1 MKKLMVIASCAVL
14 LMAAGCKDKNT
25 PEAESLVGSV
35 ATPSWQAPESY
46 DMTSSMT
53 AIVKIDFTQSFSAE
67 QLAAVKD
74 KMTDGQ
80 IVHEG
85 DLLAAFSGEN
95 CLGVDTIHADQ
106 AGLFFLYM
114 TGSSEENP
122 ANVQLRY
129 YSTQLSNIFAANE
142 SFAFSNDGHLGSVS
156 EPYTP
161 AWSIAK

>member
-14 LMAAGCKDKNT
+14 LIVAGCKDKNT
-25 PEAESLVGSV
+25 PEVESLVGSV

-53 AIVKIDFTQSFSAE
+53 AIVKIDSAE

-106 AGLFFLYM
+106 AGLFFLYIA
-114 TGSSEENP
+114 GSSEENP

-156 EPYTP
+156 IPYTP